1 MPVEKL
7 WKLIDKDEMI
17 TVKELYYRA
26 YHRNGTTLSYEL
38 FLKLA
43 VRMCNRLEVINFT
56 RRSPYLIKRKASIL
70 EKTIDKIKIICYNIY
85 IKYKEHCN
93 GL

>member
-26 YHRNGTTLSYEL
+26 YHRNGTTLSYEM

-43 VRMCNRLEVINFT
+43 VMMCDRLEVIGFT
-56 RRSPYLIKRKASIL
+56 RRSPYLIKRKLSFL
-70 EKTIDKIKIICYNIY
+70 EKVVDKLKIICYNNY
-85 IKYKEHCN
+85 RK
-93 GL
+93 

>member
-43 VRMCNRLEVINFT
+43 VRMCNRLEVIGFT
-56 RRSPYLIKRKASIL
+56 RRSPYLIKRKLSFL
-70 EKTIDKIKIICYNIY
+70 EKVVDKFKIVCYNSY
-85 IKYKEHCN
+85 RK
-93 GL
+93 